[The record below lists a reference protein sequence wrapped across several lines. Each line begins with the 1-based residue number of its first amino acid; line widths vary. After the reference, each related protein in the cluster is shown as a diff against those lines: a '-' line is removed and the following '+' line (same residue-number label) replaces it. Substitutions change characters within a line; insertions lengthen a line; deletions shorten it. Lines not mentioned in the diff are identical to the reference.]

1 MKGKK
6 KMRKDYFEKALKVA
20 ELIKPKEREI
30 HAVEFWHNNGN
41 VVAFKIT
48 LDNGKNFIVNIYL

>member
-1 MKGKK
+1 
-6 KMRKDYFEKALKVA
+6 MRKNLFERALKIA
-20 ELIKPKEREI
+20 ELTKPKEREI
-30 HAVEFWHNNGN
+30 HAVEFWHKGVNVRNDN

>member
-1 MKGKK
+1 MIKN
-6 KMRKDYFEKALKVA
+6 YFKKALKVA
-20 ELIKPKEREI
+20 ELTTPKEREI
-30 HAVEFWHNNGN
+30 HAIEFWHKTEN

>member
-1 MKGKK
+1 MKKRFK
-6 KMRKDYFEKALKVA
+6 CFKKALKVA